1 MNQQPVKVSVVIT
14 TYKREARMVERA
26 AKSVLNQTYK
36 NIELIIVD
44 DSPRDYELRNEVKEM
59 AEALGERVR
68 YIQHE
73 ENKGACAAR
82 NTGIKASNGEFIG
95 FLDDDD
101 EWLAEKIKKQLEKFE
116 DKDTALVYCG
126 NYVIDIQNN
135 TQRIFNT
142 KYFKGMVFDDLIY
155 ENFVGSTSYPL
166 IRKDVL
172 EKLGGFDEK
181 MGAAQDHEMW
191 LRISKKYKIDY
202 VKEPLVNYYI
212 HAGEQI
218 TKNHRG
224 RADAYLRLVD
234 INADYLSKHK
244 KAYAILLFNAIFET
258 IYFDIKQGRRLFY
271 KVFRIYPFFIMRN
284 LAAIKWLYIMP
295 LIKR

>member
-1 MNQQPVKVSVVIT
+1 MNQQPVKVSAVIT
-14 TYKREARMVERA
+14 TYKRTPQMIKRA
-26 AKSVLNQTYK
+26 AESVLNQTYE

-44 DSPRDYELRNEVKEM
+44 DSPSDYELREEVKEM
-59 AEALGERVR
+59 AESLGERVR

-82 NTGIKASNGEFIG
+82 NTGIKASDGEYIG

-101 EWLAEKIKKQLEKFE
+101 VWLSGKIEKQLKKFK
-116 DKDTALVYCG
+116 DKDIALVYCG

-135 TQRIFNT
+135 EQRTFNT
-142 KYFKGMVFDDLIY
+142 KYFKGMVFDDLIC

-181 MGAAQDHEMW
+181 MKAAQDHEMW
-191 LRISKKYKIDY
+191 LRIAKEYKIDY
-202 VKEPLVNYYI
+202 VEEPLVNYYI

-234 INADYLSKHK
+234 TNADYLSKHK
-244 KAYAILLFNAIFET
+244 KKYAILLFNAIFET
-258 IYFDIKQGRRLFY
+258 IYFDVKQGRRLFF
-271 KVFRIYPFFIMRN
+271 KLLRIYPFFIMRN